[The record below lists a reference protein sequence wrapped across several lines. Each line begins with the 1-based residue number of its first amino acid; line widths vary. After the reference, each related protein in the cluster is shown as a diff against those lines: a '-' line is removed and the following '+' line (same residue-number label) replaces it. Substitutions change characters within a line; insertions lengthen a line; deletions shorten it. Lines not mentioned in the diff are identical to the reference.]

1 MKMMRSGMMLL
12 AVLTVTIPL
21 LVASETKV
29 GDTKDGCDKS
39 NPVKF
44 QTSSG
49 QVSVGANSP
58 TKGFDLPGLTKEI
71 TWYCGGSRERSA
83 NDTDFNKVE
92 ISRAK
97 NGAIQWTF
105 VRVTAAAA
113 ANPETQL
120 GNSKDACDGSQAV
133 TFTAKDGPV
142 TVKAGQSVVKELPS
156 LTKELSWKCGKS
168 DERVAN
174 PSAFNFVQ
182 LERAGNGALQWYFL
196 RAMSV
201 TDDSIGDYVDMV
213 PGDFIIQ
220 APALKTTLP
229 MPGFLKTQLDTFWDA
244 NSKDIQAEIL
254 KSLQGDKRYQISKL
268 VLAPSSKAELRV
280 GESATNVLVKYV
292 VHENTAAVSKS
303 GVNLNAVFDIEM
315 VIFLSQQQTLPVQAS
330 RATAFVHHFE
340 LHGASAGDDFLAAFA
355 KSRIHAVETNT
366 NNFTKDVKKRVN
378 DALKQVSGNL
388 PAPAGTPL
396 VLDAAMGTIQACV
409 KLAPGD
415 VCKFP
420 RPQVPSVVSRKTL
433 DTSHDQCGEA
443 NIWIW
448 DYQKGT
454 FVPVAK
460 GGSALIEVDNQ
471 RFEWFCGGNG
481 QPTGSNDEWATGPEG
496 TYFVQ
501 VRRAASGSQIDWT
514 FQSWH

>member
-1 MKMMRSGMMLL
+1 MKIRSGILVL
-12 AVLTVTIPL
+12 AALMVAAPL
-21 LVASETKV
+21 LVATEKKV

-39 NPVKF
+39 HAVKF

-49 QVSVGANSP
+49 QVSVGVNSP

-83 NDTDFNKVE
+83 NDTEFNKIE

-105 VRVTAAAA
+105 VRVTADAAS
-113 ANPETQL
+113 NPQTQL

-133 TFTAKDGPV
+133 TFKAKDGPV
-142 TVKAGQSVVKELPS
+142 TVKAGQSVVKELPQM
-156 LTKELSWKCGKS
+156 TRELAWKCGQS

-174 PSAFNFVQ
+174 PNEFNFVQ
-182 LERAGNGALQWYFL
+182 LERAGNGALQWYFYRQL
-196 RAMSV
+196 TV
-201 TDDSIGDYVDMV
+201 TDDSTGDYVDMV
-213 PGDFIIQ
+213 DGDFIVQ
-220 APALKTTLP
+220 APALKKTLP
-229 MPGFLKTQLDTFWDA
+229 MPGFLKTQLNTFWDG
-244 NSKDIQAEIL
+244 NMKDIQAEIL
-254 KSLQGDKRYQISKL
+254 KSLQGDKRYQISNL
-268 VLAPSSKAELRV
+268 ALAPSAKAELRV
-280 GESATNVLVKYV
+280 GESAANVLVKYV

-303 GVNLNAVFDIEM
+303 GVNFNAVFDIELVM
-315 VIFLSQQQTLPVQAS
+315 FLARQETFPVQATK
-330 RATAFVHHFE
+330 ATAFVHHFE
-340 LHGASAGDDFLAAFA
+340 LHGSSPGDDLLAAFA

-366 NNFTKDVKKRVN
+366 NNFTEDVKKRVN
-378 DALKQVSGNL
+378 DALKAVSGQL
-388 PAPAGTPL
+388 PVPAGTPL
-396 VLDAAMGTIQACV
+396 ILDAAMGTIQACV
-409 KLAPGD
+409 KLTPSD
-415 VCKFP
+415 VCSFP
-420 RPQVPSVVSRKTL
+420 RPKVPLVVSRKTL

-460 GGSALIEVDNQ
+460 GGSALIELDNQ

-481 QPTGSNDEWATGPEG
+481 QPNGSNDEWATGPEG

-501 VRRAASGSQIDWT
+501 VKRAASGSQIDWT